1 MFNLQ
6 RVKYIYKF
14 ISFSIFLS
22 LNYTETAMA
31 YEEPKYDLI
40 KKTDVYEIRSYEDRL
55 AVKTLQTSD
64 EDRAFGR
71 LFKYI
76 SGANQSSSK
85 IEMTIPVLKSDEGS
99 GVVMYFF
106 LPKSYSMK
114 TTPLPNANN
123 IELVVVKGGYFAV
136 IKYSGRLTNQN
147 YKRHT
152 TLIKNALNKDR
163 ISINGEPIQAIY
175 NGPLTPF
182 FLRRNEAMYRVNLK

>member
-1 MFNLQ
+1 
-6 RVKYIYKF
+6 
-14 ISFSIFLS
+14 
-22 LNYTETAMA
+22 MA
-31 YEEPKYDLI
+31 YEEPKYDPI

-55 AVKTLQTSD
+55 AVKTVQTSR

-99 GVVMYFF
+99 GLVMHFF

-114 TTPLPNANN
+114 TAPLPNTDNVK
-123 IELVVVKGGYFAV
+123 LVMVKGGYYAI
-136 IKYSGRLTNQN
+136 IKYSGRLTYQN

-152 TLIKNALNKDR
+152 ALLKDALNKDR

-182 FLRRNEAMYRVNLK
+182 FLRRNEAMYCVNLK

>member
-14 ISFSIFLS
+14 ISFSIFLF
-22 LNYTETAMA
+22 LNYTGTTMA

-55 AVKTLQTSD
+55 AVKTLQTSG

-99 GVVMYFF
+99 GIVMYFF